1 MNSNAKRAAA
11 KGNFRRGSFCA
22 RGLVYFCRREKEQR
36 SVSGEA
42 LLWVKFARG
51 AHGKSRVAYNVIAA
65 IYRGLGDSN
74 SPLLFV
80 GVACAVN
87 VVGDLL
93 FVAVLGMNVAAKRR

>member
-1 MNSNAKRAAA
+1 MRKEAPRAGGGSAAA
-11 KGNFRRGSFCA
+11 PVCRGGA
-22 RGLVYFCRREKEQR
+22 GVFCRREKEQR
-36 SVSGEA
+36 SVSGEV
-42 LLWVKFARG
+42 LSWVKFARG
-51 AHGKSRVAYNVIAA
+51 HGKSRVAYNVIAA

-80 GVACAVN
+80 GVACAIN

>member
-36 SVSGEA
+36 SVSGEV
-42 LLWVKFARG
+42 LSWVKFARG
-51 AHGKSRVAYNVIAA
+51 HGKSRVAYNVIAA

-80 GVACAVN
+80 GVACAIN

>member
-1 MNSNAKRAAA
+1 
-11 KGNFRRGSFCA
+11 
-22 RGLVYFCRREKEQR
+22 
-36 SVSGEA
+36 
-42 LLWVKFARG
+42 
-51 AHGKSRVAYNVIAA
+51 VIAA

-80 GVACAVN
+80 GVACAIN